1 MCLKV
6 RDVLVVCLKVR
17 GVVVCKGERCPCG
30 VWMTP
35 AFHVQKAKV
44 DLCQRLLVATA
55 TSTPKSANVAAM
67 STYCKPTTNRDRPS
81 LTLRPIS
88 SPDGLSD

>member
-1 MCLKV
+1 MVYKGERCPY
-6 RDVLVVCLKVR
+6 
-17 GVVVCKGERCPCG
+17 GVSKGERCPCG

-55 TSTPKSANVAAM
+55 TSTPKSANVTAM